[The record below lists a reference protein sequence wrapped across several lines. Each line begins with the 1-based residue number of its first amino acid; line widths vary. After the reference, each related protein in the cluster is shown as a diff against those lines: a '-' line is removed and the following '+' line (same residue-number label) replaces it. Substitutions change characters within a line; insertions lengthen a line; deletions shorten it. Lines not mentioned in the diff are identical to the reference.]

1 MGVSVNCGGVRV
13 RSNGAGVG
21 VGVNSGKTG
30 VDAGNGQSFSQGVGV
45 GVRSLLH
52 EIHYQQI
59 PRAVGERIHRNP
71 IRERLASN
79 IS

>member
-1 MGVSVNCGGVRV
+1 MGVSVNGGGVRV

-30 VDAGNGQSFSQGVGV
+30 VDVGNGQSFSQGVGV

-52 EIHYQQI
+52 EIQHQQI
-59 PRAVGERIHRNP
+59 PRTVGERIHRNP
-71 IRERLASN
+71 IRERLAAN